1 MSGIQDR
8 VRGALVA
15 LIKAPPERLP
25 IASEVGVPEMVG
37 ALGPAL
43 LSSSQATSDVQ
54 ETLERVAAAYERP
67 DLRVFVLPTLVI
79 VEDTG
84 VAPSH
89 TAIYPA
95 NNQQLR
101 LDQAGAV
108 DHVVRHAAAQRDD
121 PNAVVAEIRR
131 IEDRPPR
138 FGVALTIFGHL
149 LLTLGFG
156 LVLNPT
162 VAALPVYAVLGAIV
176 GTIVTFGTRMPTL
189 SLILPVFTAFVV
201 TLVTSYAADA
211 FIHDDVLRLVAPALV
226 SFLPGLT
233 LTIAAVELTS
243 GQVMAGAS
251 RLVYGIARLA
261 LLAFGVFAAIVVTG
275 HPAQVDVHAQPAR
288 RMGAVGRHPPGQ
300 RRLLLLLGGPQAVPR
315 LDPLRAR
322 RRLRRPAAR
331 QPAAR
336 AGAVRPG
343 RRGHRRP
350 RGLPGRAHPR
360 RPTGGDHADLRVLAA
375 RPRGDG
381 VHRPQRGR
389 GRHRGRDQPDPADL
403 RLPDRDRHR
412 DAHRRRREP
421 RRHRR
426 RPRVAAARIGFPP
439 CPHPSSSTSI
449 ATPASTTPSRSP
461 TSSPARTCGSS
472 A

>member
-15 LIKAPPERLP
+15 LIKPPPERLP
-25 IASEVGVPEMVG
+25 LASEIGVPEMVG

-275 HPAQVDVHAQPAR
+275 HPAQADVRAHQLGGWAPWVGILLVSVGYYFFSAAPRRSLVWILYALVVAYAAQ
-288 RMGAVGRHPPGQ
+288 
-300 RRLLLLLGGPQAVPR
+300 LLGNLLLGPELSGLVGAAIVVPAVY
-315 LDPLRAR
+315 
-322 RRLRRPAAR
+322 
-331 QPAAR
+331 
-336 AGAVRPG
+336 
-343 RRGHRRP
+343 
-350 RGLPGRAHPR
+350 
-360 RPTGGDHADLRVLAA
+360 LAA
-375 RPRGDG
+375 RIPAAPPVAIMLTCAYWLLVPGAMGFIGLSEAAAGAAGATNLILQTFGSLIAIATGMLIGAG
-381 VHRPQRGR
+381 VS
-389 GRHRGRDQPDPADL
+389 
-403 RLPDRDRHR
+403 R
-412 DAHRRRREP
+412 DATA
-421 RRHRR
+421 
-426 RPRVAAARIGFPP
+426 VARGWRQP
-439 CPHPSSSTSI
+439 
-449 ATPASTTPSRSP
+449 
-461 TSSPARTCGSS
+461 G
-472 A
+472 

>member
-15 LIKAPPERLP
+15 LIKPPPERLP
-25 IASEVGVPEMVG
+25 LAAEIGVPEMVG

-79 VEDTG
+79 VEDPG
-84 VAPSH
+84 VVPSH

-108 DHVVRHAAAQRDD
+108 DHVVRHAAAHRDE

-138 FGVALTIFGHL
+138 FGAALTIFGHL

-275 HPAQVDVHAQPAR
+275 HPAQVDVHAHQLGGWAPWVGILLVSVGYYFFSAAPR
-288 RMGAVGRHPPGQ
+288 RSLVWILYALVVAYAAQ
-300 RRLLLLLGGPQAVPR
+300 LLGNLLLGPELSGLVGAAIVVPAVY
-315 LDPLRAR
+315 
-322 RRLRRPAAR
+322 
-331 QPAAR
+331 
-336 AGAVRPG
+336 
-343 RRGHRRP
+343 
-350 RGLPGRAHPR
+350 
-360 RPTGGDHADLRVLAA
+360 LAA
-375 RPRGDG
+375 RIPAAPPVAIMLTCAYWLLVPGAMGFIGLSEAAAGAAGATNLILQTFGSLIAIATGMLIGAG
-381 VHRPQRGR
+381 VS
-389 GRHRGRDQPDPADL
+389 
-403 RLPDRDRHR
+403 R
-412 DAHRRRREP
+412 DATA
-421 RRHRR
+421 
-426 RPRVAAARIGFPP
+426 VARGWRQP
-439 CPHPSSSTSI
+439 
-449 ATPASTTPSRSP
+449 
-461 TSSPARTCGSS
+461 G
-472 A
+472 